1 LLDIPSGA
9 AIVIT
14 SAIIFGLATAFSPK
28 RKVKGWQQ
36 VPLAG

>member
-1 LLDIPSGA
+1 
-9 AIVIT
+9 VIT

-36 VPLAG
+36 TQQAG